1 MHTIGLASLTKLKAN
16 EANEETD
23 MKLLQKSESIY
34 QEALDLADS
43 NASPSEIIG
52 EAILKGSVGYRSDHT
67 TTRNAS
73 ILLDWI
79 INRSNEDVQ
88 SSGTWACIN
97 FVNTSPQINCLK
109 VRSISSLPS
118 DLQEEELVVLR
129 PKECTLQML
138 NASGGGFIDIH
149 SFTVSEDEEYNVIS
163 GFRAKK
169 SKTWRLVIK
178 TYHSESQIGQKRFY
192 TALECQ
198 FFEPEIADD
207 SLQRLH
213 ILHNMSNVLT
223 TLIQA
228 ANSDDISD
236 EKQSKLKAMENEE
249 QVLYNEYMGH
259 AQTIHCQRKDQFKA
273 TVKSRVKVDK
283 ELEDISK
290 DTNRSW
296 YEDALAW
303 IAIYGDQQSHQ
314 SLCESVGYD
323 LLGYYDNMNNNNGV
337 SQLDGVLIR
346 RGKFPNYQ
354 SVDGL
359 QLALAMRIQQGEDEV
374 GSFRQENWSDAVT
387 ALSSQPTNGEV
398 CTNSQCRRCRSDW
411 EQTGPVCQHCH
422 LEDDLLKAEKLSND
436 PEITCVLKPICKFV
450 QTNTSKNVKQQHK
463 SYLKKILFRANKFF
477 DLQSKKKEEIR
488 VGKLVWR
495 SYFDLLSDI
504 DELNQCKRSMRLKE
518 EGEDITLLSR
528 NEAAFIVEPSTIDM
542 EIMEHEAKQASAL
555 AELRRTKSS
564 LKYLKSQ
571 RSGKDK
577 STSEDDNTTNT
588 CSICLASFDGSDQSE
603 KAVLPC
609 GHSFHSTC
617 IDQIFNRHARVV
629 TIKCPMRCPTQIRR
643 EDIFLANDEKKQEAT
658 PKKVSRDIKGDFGSK
673 VNRLVADVMDSIQLG
688 DKGIVF
694 SQWEEMLDVV
704 TEALRSN
711 QIQFIRPKSGKRFGE
726 DIKRY
731 RSGSCPVLL
740 MNVKNSAEGLTL
752 TEATHCFMLEP
763 LLNCGLDAQAIN
775 RIHRIGQTRKTFVH
789 RYIVENTIEEKIDV
803 IRIERQENHFEND
816 IEEQQ
821 RHAIKG
827 GGLDGGFDESELRQ
841 LFG

>member
-1 MHTIGLASLTKLKAN
+1 MHTIGLASLNKLKAN
-16 EANEETD
+16 EVDEEAD
-23 MKLLQKSESIY
+23 MKLLQRSESIY

-52 EAILKGSVGYRSDHT
+52 EAILKGSVGFRSDHT
-67 TTRNAS
+67 K
-73 ILLDWI
+73 LLDWI

-88 SSGTWACIN
+88 SSSAWACIN
-97 FVNTSPQINCLK
+97 FVGTAAPQVNCLK
-109 VRSISSLPS
+109 VRSVSSLPS
-118 DLQEEELVVLR
+118 DLQQEEIVVLH
-129 PKECTLQML
+129 PKDCTLQML

-149 SFTVSEDEEYNVIS
+149 SFTVSEDEQLNVIS

-178 TYHSESQIGQKRFY
+178 TYHNESQIGQRRFY

-213 ILHNMSNVLT
+213 IIHNVSNVLT

-236 EKQSKLKAMENEE
+236 EKQSKLKTMENEE

-259 AQTIHCQRKDQFKA
+259 AQTIHCQRKHQFKA
-273 TVKSRVKVDK
+273 AVKARVEVNK

-303 IAIYGDQQSHQ
+303 IAIYGDQQCHQ
-314 SLCESVGYD
+314 SLCEAVGYD
-323 LLGYYDNMNNNNGV
+323 LLSYYDNMNNNNGV

-422 LEDDLLKAEKLSND
+422 LEDDLIKVEKLSND
-436 PEITCVLKPICKFV
+436 PEIMCVLKSIKKFF
-450 QTNTSKNVKQQHK
+450 QTHTPKVVKQQHK
-463 SYLKKILFRANKFF
+463 SYLKNILLRANKFI
-477 DLQSKKKEEIR
+477 DLLSKKKEEIK

-571 RSGKDK
+571 RREESASNSGKDK
-577 STSEDDNTTNT
+577 STSEDDNATNS
-588 CSICLASFDGSDQSE
+588 CSICLASFDGDQSE
-603 KAVLPC
+603 RAVLPC
-609 GHSFHSTC
+609 GHVFHSVC
-617 IDQIFNRHARVV
+617 IDRLFNRHARTI

-643 EDIFLANDEKKQEAT
+643 EDIFLANDEKKQEAA
-658 PKKVSRDIKGDFGSK
+658 PKKISRDIKGDFGSK

-711 QIQFIRPKSGKRFGE
+711 QIEFIRPKSGKRFGE

-752 TEATHCFMLEP
+752 TQANHCFMLEP

-775 RIHRIGQTRKTFVH
+775 RNIGLGKLERPLC
-789 RYIVENTIEEKIDV
+789 IDT
-803 IRIERQENHFEND
+803 
-816 IEEQQ
+816 
-821 RHAIKG
+821 
-827 GGLDGGFDESELRQ
+827 L
-841 LFG
+841 

>member
-16 EANEETD
+16 EVDEEAD

-52 EAILKGSVGYRSDHT
+52 EAVLKGSVGFRSDHKKT
-67 TTRNAS
+67 KNTAT
-73 ILLDWI
+73 LLDWI

-88 SSGTWACIN
+88 SSSAWACVN
-97 FVNTSPQINCLK
+97 FVDISPQINCLK

-118 DLQEEELVVLR
+118 DLQEDEIVVLR

-138 NASGGGFIDIH
+138 NASGGGFVDIH
-149 SFTVSEDEEYNVIS
+149 SFTVSKDGELNVIS

-169 SKTWRLVIK
+169 SKSWRLIIK
-178 TYHSESQIGQKRFY
+178 SYHNESQIGQRRCY

-213 ILHNMSNVLT
+213 ILHNVSNALT

-228 ANSDDISD
+228 ANNDDISN
-236 EKQSKLKAMENEE
+236 EKQSKLKALESEE
-249 QVLYNEYMGH
+249 QVLYNDYMGH
-259 AQTIHCQRKDQFKA
+259 AQTIHCQRKHQFKA
-273 TVKSRVKVDK
+273 AVKARVEVDK

-314 SLCESVGYD
+314 RLCESVGYD
-323 LLGYYDNMNNNNGV
+323 LLSYYDNMNNNNGV

-398 CTNSQCRRCRSDW
+398 CTNAQCRRCRSDW

-422 LEDDLLKAEKLSND
+422 LEDDLIKVEKLSND
-436 PEITCVLKPICKFV
+436 PEITCVLKSINKFV
-450 QTNTSKNVKQQHK
+450 QTHTHKIGKQQHK
-463 SYLKKILFRANKFF
+463 SYLRTIQQRANKFF
-477 DLQSKKKEEIR
+477 DLQSKQKEEIK

-528 NEAAFIVEPSTIDM
+528 NEAAFIVEPSTVDM

-571 RSGKDK
+571 RPGKDK

-588 CSICLASFDGSDQSE
+588 CSICLGYFDGDQSE

-643 EDIFLANDEKKQEAT
+643 EDIFLANDERKLKAA
-658 PKKVSRDIKGDFGSK
+658 PKKISRDIKGDFGVK

-704 TEALRSN
+704 SEALRSN

-726 DIKRY
+726 DINRY

-763 LLNCGLDAQAIN
+763 MLNCGLDSQAIN

-789 RYIVENTIEEKIDV
+789 RYIVENTIEEKIDA

-821 RHAIKG
+821 RHSIKG

>member
-16 EANEETD
+16 EVDEEAD

-52 EAILKGSVGYRSDHT
+52 EAILKGCVGFRSDHLL
-67 TTRNAS
+67 S
-73 ILLDWI
+73 SSLLDWI
-79 INRSNEDVQ
+79 ITPLASEDVQ
-88 SSGTWACIN
+88 SSSTWTCID
-97 FVNTSPQINCLK
+97 FVGISPQINCLK

-118 DLQEEELVVLR
+118 DLQEEQLVVLY

-149 SFTVSEDEEYNVIS
+149 SFTVSEDGELNVIS

-178 TYHSESQIGQKRFY
+178 SYHNESQIGQRRCY
-192 TALECQ
+192 TGLKCQ
-198 FFEPEIADD
+198 FFEPDIADD

-228 ANSDDISD
+228 ANSD
-236 EKQSKLKAMENEE
+236 EKQSKLKAMESEE

-259 AQTIHCQRKDQFKA
+259 AQTIHCQRKHQFKTA
-273 TVKSRVKVDK
+273 VRARVEVDK
-283 ELEDISK
+283 ELEELSE

-314 SLCESVGYD
+314 RLCESVGYD

-346 RGKFPNYQ
+346 RGKFPNYT

-398 CTNSQCRRCRSDW
+398 CTNAQCRRCRSDW

-422 LEDDLLKAEKLSND
+422 LEDDLIKVEKLSND
-436 PEITCVLKPICKFV
+436 PEIMCVLKSICRFV
-450 QTNTSKNVKQQHK
+450 QTNTAKVVKQQHK
-463 SYLKKILFRANKFF
+463 SYLKNIQQRAGKWF
-477 DLQSKKKEEIR
+477 DLQSKQKEEIK

-518 EGEDITLLSR
+518 EGEDITFLSR
-528 NEAAFIVEPSTIDM
+528 NEAAFIVEPSTVDM

-555 AELRRTKSS
+555 AELRRCKSS
-564 LKYLKSQ
+564 LTYLKSQ

-577 STSEDDNTTNT
+577 STSEDDNATNS
-588 CSICLASFDGSDQSE
+588 CSICLASFDGDPSE

-609 GHSFHSTC
+609 GHVFHSTC
-617 IDQIFNRHARVV
+617 IDQIFNRHARTV
-629 TIKCPMRCPTQIRR
+629 TIKCPMRCPTLLRR
-643 EDIFLANDEKKQEAT
+643 EDIFLASNEKKQEAVT
-658 PKKVSRDIKGDFGSK
+658 KKISRDIKGDFGSK

-704 TEALRSN
+704 AEALRSN

-821 RHAIKG
+821 RHSIKG